1 MRVDQPQWEK
11 PQIVALDDVDAA
23 EGNGPD
29 CNQGS
34 HALGSCTPGSLAGSS
49 CDSGS
54 GHNE

>member
-1 MRVDQPQWEK
+1 MNQAQWEK